1 MPASMPAMY
10 GIWIHLCQYPFISI
24 WENLRVALLR
34 RVFYYP
40 GSIPMS
46 AGRAGDFDRR

>member
-1 MPASMPAMY
+1 MPASMLAMY
-10 GIWIHLCQYPFISI
+10 GDWIHLCQYPSVSI
-24 WENLRVALLR
+24 WEKLRAALLR

-40 GSIPMS
+40 GSIRMP